1 MESRNGGASSE
12 GFLIPVSESSDVFQ
26 SKILA
31 PLQSSYLYEESKQ
44 FFKYKSAVLVKNP
57 DLENKYEAF
66 RAGKRNAGYSEDD
79 LKETYCFLLF
89 EDDSKANALGEMG
102 VISGN
107 STCTTLGDPTKGV
120 YISMYSDCLDLNRW
134 YHGKSGY
141 IAIIKLTKGKVRK
154 VVENYTQNFTEPT
167 VGFDCHVSEQLPSVS
182 AKTSSFLAFER
193 TQFYIYE
200 LLQDGSSGTSLSPS
214 AACPFAIVSFSYM
227 DTKASPVPQQR
238 SEVKKQVR
246 HYLPW
251 RGKLQLES
259 QCYHIDLRSTAV
271 GFIPAQL
278 PSVITV
284 NQAISMSVL
293 RNILPRAVFETCYDE
308 EVFLEGFYC
317 DLCEFGPSGTNE
329 ASLFALLL
337 AEIKEKDLA
346 FCIPLNDGGF
356 LILMHSSHFLRYDDA
371 ESASAEVMQGLFV
384 FPDSRV
390 VRKDIKFGEKNSALS
405 SQIQLVL
412 PVLSY
417 AEGEAEK
424 TPMDPKDDLC
434 EVFAHHMQSYATLIN
449 PGFSSS
455 PFRPSRELSIFP
467 DQYDVAEAHKHLY
480 SSPEW
485 NNGTWQTFKSYLSK
499 PASFQIPVAKVSQ
512 ILASGQE
519 ERREDLDD
527 DVYICVS
534 SPEEAPSSPVCVE
547 ADDPISDEQSLGNI
561 ETSMDIGLP
570 SAELQIAPTPVSQ
583 SAVEDNVQSKNIT
596 KDDLKCTPPTEQPNK
611 PDDPRAEDP
620 LTPPTSEDLPAE
632 LIVSIT
638 SAEQSVPD
646 DVSAAKHTDFHFSGL
661 STMAKLPAA
670 EVNSVIESDKAKQC
684 LDFSVVTKHQTRTKR
699 RRRRRR
705 CSLVRKKI
713 SKTSVKTQSLKI
725 AISSVEVEHLSLK
738 TEEHNEDAILPQLR
752 NSLKPKWKKLHRRK
766 RRFGK
771 LSSKKRKLR
780 PAAVDSTKARKK
792 KSDAVLESSESTIFL
807 GVEALPLRKKT
818 ERWDLK
824 PVISECGRILF
835 PFGSG
840 DQVKSMPCTKMDEC
854 LERSSHEVPVTFPDP
869 VITNKQLGTALETAI
884 DETTATNSINGEDHQ
899 LDLGDVILTPP
910 DDDGG
915 GVPLT
920 SNFCTAFPRNYDTN
934 GLSKTDEAGSPVS
947 LSAKGE
953 LLLSKLKSVLL
964 RRKRKLDL
972 TIKEQKRENADQES
986 QSCFKKTKVDTETP
1000 KDSNATPQSVNV
1012 SKMPSVD
1019 PLFAYYLGLTPKEN
1033 LENVQNTKELN
1044 TLKRKGSTEKDEHT
1058 SLDKQPQIIQRPLS
1072 IFSRRRRIKTL
1083 KRHPF
1088 ISAENVKKKWW
1099 LHVQTPAGFTSEKR
1113 YNDCTNDNTVRK
1125 TVKEKM
1131 KSTCTSTDA
1140 LNLLADLALSN
1151 DKVQPQPN
1159 QALERTLKES
1169 MKKCDLSKG
1178 LSSSDQE
1185 SVLHALLRNPSA
1197 KALQSPES
1205 SSACSSV
1212 ADNELVALI
1221 SKDHSYS
1228 LPPSSSLL
1236 LDLPGTTFQDIGE
1249 HNITSEYVKKRKF
1262 KCFRSFV
1269 IKEKSIQVTRKWEEN
1284 YNFNLDSRF
1293 TSDPK
1298 DKVVIRALHGP
1309 WNFTLQDTIEE
1320 VRLIFHM
1327 WIGLFYSRSTAR
1339 FFQVDPTFMPLR
1351 LEESGS
1357 VEMASGILPWPEI
1370 ASAVALSSQ
1379 TETPDP
1385 VVSKTLDLRKK
1396 VNTVSVPES
1405 GILDLSVKS
1414 FNAKPVPSE
1423 QQLNKKA
1430 TYVSSE
1436 PLKTRSALKPAADL
1450 QEKETFQLHK
1460 AIEHFKDIPSEVK
1473 DDKDIK
1479 SKTIKT
1485 EHKALCYDH
1494 YETPSSKSDRT
1505 LCHGNGREEINT
1517 VHIEPE
1523 PDGATFGI
1531 EPVFH
1536 GCSKEISITKV
1547 GIESGTATL
1556 KILPQEDALCSPT
1569 SVADKGVNSN
1579 IDDSNVMHTS
1589 VLDDLEVKAR
1599 ESCKMGNGPCQDG
1612 NRDPCLDMTKTS
1624 DESVNKESDIA
1635 YNGSVVNEKL
1645 LNEKSGTSHDETDN
1659 LEGNMDCCAG
1669 LTSKEVKNVDN
1680 FSKKDDV
1687 DEKSLE
1693 STSACKE
1700 ENVDKTSLEP
1710 RESPSKCE
1718 VRYVCEV
1725 DEQFTEKD
1733 EKPHDFSF
1741 CSSTVSSVDVLSD
1754 GEDCQKLTGDSTP
1767 STNEFP
1773 FKQKLQTSTA
1783 SGHGC
1788 KTIKNGEK
1796 SDTLA
1801 L

>member
-1 MESRNGGASSE
+1 MHHNKCPKIES
-12 GFLIPVSESSDVFQ
+12 I
-26 SKILA
+26 K
-31 PLQSSYLYEESKQ
+31 
-44 FFKYKSAVLVKNP
+44 KNP
-57 DLENKYEAF
+57 PSCTASDT
-66 RAGKRNAGYSEDD
+66 GV
-79 LKETYCFLLF
+79 
-89 EDDSKANALGEMG
+89 DSHPKK
-102 VISGN
+102 I
-107 STCTTLGDPTKGV
+107 
-120 YISMYSDCLDLNRW
+120 
-134 YHGKSGY
+134 
-141 IAIIKLTKGKVRK
+141 
-154 VVENYTQNFTEPT
+154 NF
-167 VGFDCHVSEQLPSVS
+167 
-182 AKTSSFLAFER
+182 
-193 TQFYIYE
+193 
-200 LLQDGSSGTSLSPS
+200 
-214 AACPFAIVSFSYM
+214 
-227 DTKASPVPQQR
+227 
-238 SEVKKQVR
+238 R

-271 GFIPAQL
+271 SFIPAQL

-329 ASLFALLL
+329 ASSFALLL
-337 AEIKEKDLA
+337 SEIKEKDLA

-412 PVLSY
+412 PVLTY

-424 TPMDPKDDLC
+424 TSMDPKDDLC
-434 EVFAHHMQSYATLIN
+434 EVLAHHMQSYATLIN

-499 PASFQIPVAKVSQ
+499 PASFQIPIAKVSQ

-547 ADDPISDEQSLGNI
+547 AEDPISDQQSLGNI

-570 SAELQIAPTPVSQ
+570 SAELQMAPTPVSQ

-596 KDDLKCTPPTEQPNK
+596 NDDLKCSPPTEQPNK

-646 DVSAAKHTDFHFSGL
+646 EVSAAKHTDFHFSGL

-705 CSLVRKKI
+705 CSLARKKI

-792 KSDAVLESSESTIFL
+792 KSDAVLESSESTICL

-899 LDLGDVILTPP
+899 LDLGDIILTPP

-934 GLSKTDEAGSPVS
+934 GLSKTDETGSPVS

-953 LLLSKLKSVLL
+953 LLLSKLK
-964 RRKRKLDL
+964 
-972 TIKEQKRENADQES
+972 
-986 QSCFKKTKVDTETP
+986 
-1000 KDSNATPQSVNV
+1000 
-1012 SKMPSVD
+1012 
-1019 PLFAYYLGLTPKEN
+1019 
-1033 LENVQNTKELN
+1033 
-1044 TLKRKGSTEKDEHT
+1044 
-1058 SLDKQPQIIQRPLS
+1058 
-1072 IFSRRRRIKTL
+1072 RRRIKTL

-1099 LHVQTPAGFTSEKR
+1099 LHVQTPAGFTSEKI

-1205 SSACSSV
+1205 PSACTSV

-1236 LDLPGTTFQDIGE
+1236 LDLPGTTFQVPPLSGSTRLLNHHHTIYDNGDKILHSSVNMEDISE
-1249 HNITSEYVKKRKF
+1249 HNITSEYVKKQKF

-1357 VEMASGILPWPEI
+1357 VEMASGILPGPTMPEI

-1385 VVSKTLDLRKK
+1385 VVSKMLDLRKK

-1430 TYVSSE
+1430 TSVSSE
-1436 PLKTRSALKPAADL
+1436 PLKTWSALKPAADL
-1450 QEKETFQLHK
+1450 QEKETFQVW
-1460 AIEHFKDIPSEVK
+1460 F
-1473 DDKDIK
+1473 
-1479 SKTIKT
+1479 
-1485 EHKALCYDH
+1485 Y
-1494 YETPSSKSDRT
+1494 Y
-1505 LCHGNGREEINT
+1505 
-1517 VHIEPE
+1517 
-1523 PDGATFGI
+1523 
-1531 EPVFH
+1531 
-1536 GCSKEISITKV
+1536 
-1547 GIESGTATL
+1547 
-1556 KILPQEDALCSPT
+1556 
-1569 SVADKGVNSN
+1569 
-1579 IDDSNVMHTS
+1579 
-1589 VLDDLEVKAR
+1589 
-1599 ESCKMGNGPCQDG
+1599 
-1612 NRDPCLDMTKTS
+1612 
-1624 DESVNKESDIA
+1624 
-1635 YNGSVVNEKL
+1635 Y
-1645 LNEKSGTSHDETDN
+1645 
-1659 LEGNMDCCAG
+1659 
-1669 LTSKEVKNVDN
+1669 
-1680 FSKKDDV
+1680 
-1687 DEKSLE
+1687 
-1693 STSACKE
+1693 
-1700 ENVDKTSLEP
+1700 
-1710 RESPSKCE
+1710 
-1718 VRYVCEV
+1718 
-1725 DEQFTEKD
+1725 
-1733 EKPHDFSF
+1733 
-1741 CSSTVSSVDVLSD
+1741 
-1754 GEDCQKLTGDSTP
+1754 
-1767 STNEFP
+1767 
-1773 FKQKLQTSTA
+1773 
-1783 SGHGC
+1783 
-1788 KTIKNGEK
+1788 
-1796 SDTLA
+1796 
-1801 L
+1801 

>member
-1 MESRNGGASSE
+1 MKPAHLLCSS
-12 GFLIPVSESSDVFQ
+12 
-26 SKILA
+26 
-31 PLQSSYLYEESKQ
+31 
-44 FFKYKSAVLVKNP
+44 
-57 DLENKYEAF
+57 
-66 RAGKRNAGYSEDD
+66 
-79 LKETYCFLLF
+79 
-89 EDDSKANALGEMG
+89 
-102 VISGN
+102 
-107 STCTTLGDPTKGV
+107 
-120 YISMYSDCLDLNRW
+120 
-134 YHGKSGY
+134 
-141 IAIIKLTKGKVRK
+141 
-154 VVENYTQNFTEPT
+154 
-167 VGFDCHVSEQLPSVS
+167 
-182 AKTSSFLAFER
+182 
-193 TQFYIYE
+193 
-200 LLQDGSSGTSLSPS
+200 
-214 AACPFAIVSFSYM
+214 
-227 DTKASPVPQQR
+227 QR
-238 SEVKKQVR
+238 SR
-246 HYLPW
+246 
-251 RGKLQLES
+251 
-259 QCYHIDLRSTAV
+259 
-271 GFIPAQL
+271 
-278 PSVITV
+278 
-284 NQAISMSVL
+284 
-293 RNILPRAVFETCYDE
+293 
-308 EVFLEGFYC
+308 
-317 DLCEFGPSGTNE
+317 
-329 ASLFALLL
+329 
-337 AEIKEKDLA
+337 
-346 FCIPLNDGGF
+346 
-356 LILMHSSHFLRYDDA
+356 
-371 ESASAEVMQGLFV
+371 
-384 FPDSRV
+384 
-390 VRKDIKFGEKNSALS
+390 RKIF
-405 SQIQLVL
+405 
-412 PVLSY
+412 Y

-434 EVFAHHMQSYATLIN
+434 EVLAHHMQSYATLIN

-467 DQYDVAEAHKHLY
+467 DQYDMAEAHKHLY

-512 ILASGQE
+512 ILASEQE

-547 ADDPISDEQSLGNI
+547 AEDPISDEQSLGNI

-583 SAVEDNVQSKNIT
+583 SAVEDNVQSKNMT
-596 KDDLKCTPPTEQPNK
+596 KDLKCTPTEQPNK

-646 DVSAAKHTDFHFSGL
+646 EVSAAKHTDFHFSGL

-792 KSDAVLESSESTIFL
+792 KSDAVLESSKSTIFL

-910 DDDGG
+910 DGG

-953 LLLSKLKSVLL
+953 LLLSKLKS
-964 RRKRKLDL
+964 
-972 TIKEQKRENADQES
+972 
-986 QSCFKKTKVDTETP
+986 
-1000 KDSNATPQSVNV
+1000 
-1012 SKMPSVD
+1012 
-1019 PLFAYYLGLTPKEN
+1019 
-1033 LENVQNTKELN
+1033 
-1044 TLKRKGSTEKDEHT
+1044 
-1058 SLDKQPQIIQRPLS
+1058 
-1072 IFSRRRRIKTL
+1072 
-1083 KRHPF
+1083 
-1088 ISAENVKKKWW
+1088 
-1099 LHVQTPAGFTSEKR
+1099 
-1113 YNDCTNDNTVRK
+1113 
-1125 TVKEKM
+1125 
-1131 KSTCTSTDA
+1131 
-1140 LNLLADLALSN
+1140 
-1151 DKVQPQPN
+1151 
-1159 QALERTLKES
+1159 
-1169 MKKCDLSKG
+1169 
-1178 LSSSDQE
+1178 
-1185 SVLHALLRNPSA
+1185 
-1197 KALQSPES
+1197 
-1205 SSACSSV
+1205 
-1212 ADNELVALI
+1212 
-1221 SKDHSYS
+1221 
-1228 LPPSSSLL
+1228 
-1236 LDLPGTTFQDIGE
+1236 
-1249 HNITSEYVKKRKF
+1249 
-1262 KCFRSFV
+1262 
-1269 IKEKSIQVTRKWEEN
+1269 
-1284 YNFNLDSRF
+1284 
-1293 TSDPK
+1293 
-1298 DKVVIRALHGP
+1298 
-1309 WNFTLQDTIEE
+1309 
-1320 VRLIFHM
+1320 
-1327 WIGLFYSRSTAR
+1327 
-1339 FFQVDPTFMPLR
+1339 
-1351 LEESGS
+1351 
-1357 VEMASGILPWPEI
+1357 
-1370 ASAVALSSQ
+1370 
-1379 TETPDP
+1379 
-1385 VVSKTLDLRKK
+1385 
-1396 VNTVSVPES
+1396 
-1405 GILDLSVKS
+1405 
-1414 FNAKPVPSE
+1414 
-1423 QQLNKKA
+1423 
-1430 TYVSSE
+1430 
-1436 PLKTRSALKPAADL
+1436 
-1450 QEKETFQLHK
+1450 
-1460 AIEHFKDIPSEVK
+1460 
-1473 DDKDIK
+1473 
-1479 SKTIKT
+1479 
-1485 EHKALCYDH
+1485 
-1494 YETPSSKSDRT
+1494 SDRT

-1523 PDGATFGI
+1523 PDGATFGT

-1569 SVADKGVNSN
+1569 SVVDKGVNSN

-1589 VLDDLEVKAR
+1589 VLDDLELKAR
-1599 ESCKMGNGPCQDG
+1599 ESCKMGNSPCQDG

-1624 DESVNKESDIA
+1624 DESVNKESDIV
-1635 YNGSVVNEKL
+1635 YNRSVVNEKL

-1669 LTSKEVKNVDN
+1669 LTSKGVKSVDN

-1700 ENVDKTSLEP
+1700 ENVDKTLLEP

-1725 DEQFTEKD
+1725 DEQFTEKGDPKTDEKSSCLSRNENFVPYPCIAKEVARVNVGQQEDKVEKVVQGQEPIPFMNNVTELVAALPDKMCGPSTISTEKGELSPCKMSLIDETHTPEVLAKEFDSRSPILVID

-1754 GEDCQKLTGDSTP
+1754 GEDCQKLTGESTP

-1773 FKQKLQTSTA
+1773 FKQKLQTSTGNTDPNHPCGLDSDVKIRTLRVLRSINEFLSATNHVDPSSQTETPDKKISVETSVFSSKKSVAPCLDSSHISGGSRNKQTNNKNMKSGSISTSQNLNRKPCDVPTSSVKIKFKDIPGVDWETTVDPDLYSYKTFVSEGLQEEQKTSQSNSSNDSRSYSQRPVMAVKPSKTEKSQTRWLSEHIDPKTTPQRKQA
-1783 SGHGC
+1783 SGHVA
-1788 KTIKNGEK
+1788 KHSSPTSMFLRESKQFFIEK
-1796 SDTLA
+1796 SDALDSNHSICGPSSKTTWLANTTHSKTTKDEDKFALLNPPPQKKKRNLPTLNQIPSSRLSSVQCSKSEESCPELRDGHSNFMEYTVNGTVENITEHITERGDSDESLTCDDDDA
-1801 L
+1801 LSEDGHIADPQTSIQCTVFNTGQKRPYSFLEQFSQRCLQNDITRASMEQECLIFLEKMKNLMKKSKRDPLYQLNTYDCSMSCTSPLTVSFSSIEEEDDSVEILDTPLRHKIKVDMSNSKDQTASKEEEKVLHSVSQERNNPMEHAGISTMTAECARLYNAKMHDVCSAKKVPPRLKTKKGHQGDSRTETSNHFDFCDQMKKELDETFRSNLNAVVKKSCKTKYRFYILVTSDEVFFEETKVR